1 MRFAKFASM
10 LALVTIEA
18 SACASRGTPVGSGPG
33 STAQQTEQLVTVQND
48 NWMDVV
54 VYLVNGS
61 AKARVGIVNGLGRAS
76 FRLKGGVIS
85 NNSARL
91 LIDPIGSSR
100 GYLTDAVNVMP
111 GQRIELRVG
120 SPINF
125 STVATR

>member
-1 MRFAKFASM
+1 MRLAEFASL
-10 LALVTIEA
+10 LALVTMEA
-18 SACASRGTPVGSGPG
+18 SACASRQTPAASGLG
-33 STAQQTEQLVTVQND
+33 STEQVVTVQND

-54 VYLVNGS
+54 VYVVNGS
-61 AKARVGIVNGLGRAS
+61 AKARVGTVTGLGSAS
-76 FRLKGGVIS
+76 FRIKGGVIA

-91 LIDPIGSSR
+91 LIDPIGESR

-125 STVATR
+125 STVAAR